1 MEITDILKILLV
13 LYIVVANIAAIAVTI
28 HDKKAARKHQRR
40 VPERTLLI
48 TAALSGCVS
57 MYITMKIIHHKTKH
71 PKFMLGIPAIFVLEV
86 IASVAIAL
94 IINGNAGT

>member
-40 VPERTLLI
+40 DTERTILI

>member
-86 IASVAIAL
+86 IASIAIAL